1 MSLKY
6 KLILF
11 CLAISILPLAVTA
24 VVSMRQAGG
33 ILGEQAFAGLEAAR
47 DSRKQA
53 LEALQPEM
61 AGSGREFPWGAL
73 RPVWS
78 SELEGGL
85 LALEKA
91 ASPRPET
98 LQEGAPGREGPRPG
112 SSPHRDEASPT
123 GPELQE

>member
-53 LEALQPEM
+53 LEAAAML
-61 AGSGREFPWGAL
+61 AVLIVLL
-73 RPVWS
+73 RRFRR
-78 SELEGGL
+78 G
-85 LALEKA
+85 
-91 ASPRPET
+91 
-98 LQEGAPGREGPRPG
+98 
-112 SSPHRDEASPT
+112 
-123 GPELQE
+123 